1 MGEKVNINSRSI
13 NLALSHSFDEPKTA
27 RYRSPFFNGSSI
39 IGLLATV
46 IFYERAVYTRTR
58 LLKCLKIMNYAYS
71 GLSIVTWHFLSNNL
85 QSLFHYCR
93 GIRYPM

>member
-39 IGLLATV
+39 IGLLATGIFHGSNRTYVTV
-46 IFYERAVYTRTR
+46 IE
-58 LLKCLKIMNYAYS
+58 MS
-71 GLSIVTWHFLSNNL
+71 
-85 QSLFHYCR
+85 
-93 GIRYPM
+93 

>member
-39 IGLLATV
+39 IG
-46 IFYERAVYTRTR
+46 FYFIERKV
-58 LLKCLKIMNYAYS
+58 KVS
-71 GLSIVTWHFLSNNL
+71 GFIEMS
-85 QSLFHYCR
+85 
-93 GIRYPM
+93 

>member
-39 IGLLATV
+39 IGFYLIERKVKVSGLL
-46 IFYERAVYTRTR
+46 ES
-58 LLKCLKIMNYAYS
+58 LEIMNYAYCR
-71 GLSIVTWHFLSNNL
+71 LSIVARHFFPYKL
-85 QSLFHYCR
+85 QSLLNNR
-93 GIRYPM
+93 RRI